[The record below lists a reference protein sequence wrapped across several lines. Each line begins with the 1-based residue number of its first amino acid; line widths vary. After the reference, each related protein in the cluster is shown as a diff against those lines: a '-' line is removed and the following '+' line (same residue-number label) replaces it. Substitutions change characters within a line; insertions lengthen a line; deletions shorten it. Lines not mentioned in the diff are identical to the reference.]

1 VKKAKSA
8 GYEAVLGICNLA
20 ESSLVRESD
29 LVFLTR
35 AGREIGV
42 ASTKAFSTQLTVLL
56 LITVIL
62 TELKNKKA
70 SISAEV
76 ISQLRQLPQQLER
89 VLEMDQEIAMTAR
102 FFVDKAHAL
111 FLGRSVAYPLA
122 LEGALKL
129 KEISYVHAE
138 GYPAG
143 ELKHGPLAL
152 VDHEMPVVAIVLHDD
167 LVEKMLS
174 NLHEVTARNGKLIVF
189 ADPRVNIAEN
199 FAYKVFRLPIELCS
213 FTAPIVMTIPLQ
225 LLSYHVAILKG
236 TDVDQPRN
244 LAKSVTVE

>member
-1 VKKAKSA
+1 M
-8 GYEAVLGICNLA
+8 
-20 ESSLVRESD
+20 RESD

-42 ASTKAFSTQLTVLL
+42 ASTKAFSTQLTALL
-56 LITVIL
+56 LITAML
-62 TELKNKKA
+62 ANLKNKHTFHE
-70 SISAEV
+70 AEV
-76 ISQLRQLPQQLER
+76 IAQLRQLPQQLER
-89 VLEMDQEIAMTAR
+89 VLEMDQAVADIAR

-152 VDHEMPVVAIVLHDD
+152 VDHEMPVVAVVLHDD
-167 LVEKMLS
+167 LVEKALS
-174 NLHEVTARNGKLIVF
+174 NLHEVTARGGKLIIF
-189 ADPRVNIAEN
+189 ADPRVKIPDH
-199 FAYKVFRLPIELCS
+199 FAYKVFHLPVELSS
-213 FTAPIVMTIPLQ
+213 FTAPIVMTLPLQ
-225 LLSYHVAILKG
+225 LLSYHVAVLKG